1 MLSRDHV
8 IHRSAGEDEEAD
20 RSRRRGRA
28 RRDALPL
35 AGVWWKFALLAAGV
49 VTVAAF
55 LLLNRAAVVEP
66 RLHLVFVSI
75 PRPGLLAVLLVT
87 SFASAAGALLAR
99 SAFHAMSRA
108 ADPPRTPIAP
118 PPRQVRTPE
127 PALTGSAS
135 GS

>member
-1 MLSRDHV
+1 MLSREHM

-20 RSRRRGRA
+20 RSRRARA
-28 RRDALPL
+28 RGDAPPRPN
-35 AGVWWKFALLAAGV
+35 AWRTFALLAAGV
-49 VTVAAF
+49 VAVAAF

-87 SFASAAGALLAR
+87 SFVSAAGALLAR
-99 SAFHAMSRA
+99 SAFHAMSRP

-118 PPRQVRTPE
+118 PPRQLRTPE